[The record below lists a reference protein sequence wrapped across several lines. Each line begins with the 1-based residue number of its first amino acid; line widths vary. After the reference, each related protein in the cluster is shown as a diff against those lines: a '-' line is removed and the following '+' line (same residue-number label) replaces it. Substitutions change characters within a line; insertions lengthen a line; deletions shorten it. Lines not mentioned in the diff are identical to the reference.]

1 MAQLWQ
7 FLLSLVAIAALVL
20 LVHRLRLG
28 DGAAL
33 NNEDDAR
40 RAAMMAIDGFA
51 ATDLSVGA
59 DGGAAILCDA
69 DGRILLLRRHGSHIA
84 GRMLDARTAASIT
97 DAALA
102 ITTSDPR
109 FGLVNLAIADAPTWK
124 ARIDRLKQAGDA

>member
-33 NNEDDAR
+33 NDEEDAR
-40 RAAMMAIDGFA
+40 RAAMMAIDDFA
-51 ATDLSVGA
+51 ATHVSVGA

-69 DGRILLLRRHGSHIA
+69 DGRVLLLRRHGSHIA
-84 GRMLDARTAASIT
+84 GRLLDARAAASIIDT
-97 DAALA
+97 TLA

-109 FGLVNLAIADAPTWK
+109 FGWVNLAIADAPTWK
-124 ARIDRLKQAGDA
+124 ARIDRLKQPGNA